1 MSEET
6 ILYRLISGLRTGGTP
21 HDSQVRAAVILWID
35 LKCE

>member
-6 ILYRLISGLRTGGTP
+6 ILYRLIAGLRAGGTP
-21 HDSQVRAAVILWID
+21 RGGQVRPAVILWID